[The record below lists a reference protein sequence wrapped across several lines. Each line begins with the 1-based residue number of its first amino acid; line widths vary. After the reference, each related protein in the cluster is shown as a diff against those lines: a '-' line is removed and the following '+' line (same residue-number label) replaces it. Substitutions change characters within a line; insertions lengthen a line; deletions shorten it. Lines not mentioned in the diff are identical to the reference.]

1 MEVWRVI
8 LLPGIVMPAAGAFG
22 NLLAELDADVDAVAK
37 DLEVYATPTPPA
49 DYSLD
54 LEVAGVLDAAE
65 ARGWDRFHLVGYSG
79 GASVALA
86 FAALHAEHLSS
97 LALLEPAWA
106 GNWDDASQAHQAL
119 WPEYQRVA
127 ALPPEESM
135 PAFVRM
141 QLRHGV
147 EPPAPPAGSPPSWM
161 AQRPAGIRAIV
172 NAFRTYDLDRESLRR
187 FNHPVYFALGSLSNP
202 DQFREEAERLA
213 RVFDDF
219 WLEVFP
225 HRHHFDPPHRA
236 EPAALS
242 ASLRSLWRRAEG
254 KSTPERTTLSQ
265 LRARWPPEWRR
276 K

>member
-1 MEVWRVI
+1 MM
-8 LLPGIVMPAAGAFG
+8 LPGIVMPAADAFG
-22 NLLAELDADVDAVAK
+22 NLLAELAADVDEVLK
-37 DLEVYATPTPPA
+37 DLEVYATGTPPA

-54 LEVAGVLDAAE
+54 IEVAAVLNAAR

-119 WPEYQRVA
+119 WPEYRRLA

-135 PAFVRM
+135 PAFIRM
-141 QLRHGV
+141 QLRPGV
-147 EPPAPPAGSPPSWM
+147 EPPPRPAGSPPPWM
-161 AQRPAGIRAIV
+161 AQRPAGIGSIV
-172 NAFRTYDLDRESLRR
+172 NAFRIYDLDREALRR
-187 FNHPVYFALGSLSNP
+187 FKRPVYFALGALSNP

-213 RVFDDF
+213 RVFDDY
-219 WLEVFP
+219 WLQVFP

-236 EPAALS
+236 EASALA
-242 ASLRSLWRRAEG
+242 ASLRSLWQRSEG
-254 KSTPERTTLSQ
+254 RPSL
-265 LRARWPPEWRR
+265 
-276 K
+276 

>member
-1 MEVWRVI
+1 MGAWRVI
-8 LLPGIVMPAAGAFG
+8 LLPGIVMPAAEAFG
-22 NLLAELDADVDAVAK
+22 NLLAELGADVDAVAK
-37 DLEVYATPTPPA
+37 DLEVYAADTPPA

-54 LEVAGVLDAAE
+54 VEVAGVVDCAR

-86 FAALHAEHLSS
+86 FAASHPESLSS

-119 WPEYQRVA
+119 WPEYRRLT

-141 QLRHGV
+141 QLRDGV
-147 EPPAPPAGSPPSWM
+147 EPPAPAAGPQPPWM
-161 AQRPAGIRAIV
+161 AQRPAGIRALV
-172 NAFRTYDLDRESLRR
+172 DAFQSYHLDRSALRR
-187 FNHPVYFALGSLSNP
+187 FDRPVYFALGALSNP

-225 HRHHFDPPHRA
+225 HRHHFDPPHRVEA
-236 EPAALS
+236 PVLA
-242 ASLRSLWRRAEG
+242 ASLRALWQRSETKLG
-254 KSTPERTTLSQ
+254 STPT
-265 LRARWPPEWRR
+265 
-276 K
+276 